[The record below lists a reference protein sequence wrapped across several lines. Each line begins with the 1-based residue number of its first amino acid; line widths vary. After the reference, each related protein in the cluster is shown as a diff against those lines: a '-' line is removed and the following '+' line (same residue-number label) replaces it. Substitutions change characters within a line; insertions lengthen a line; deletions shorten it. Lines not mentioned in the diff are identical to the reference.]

1 MHNEEFA
8 YGDSLLHRLDPR
20 VKIVF
25 AAAFAVLITTSDRF
39 APVIF
44 GLCGSVVLLAIAR
57 LDLSLVLKRLLVVNL
72 FIFFLWLFLPF
83 TFSGEAL
90 FRVGSLI
97 GTVEGVRFAL
107 LITFKC
113 NAIVI
118 AMLALLSTTTLVRL
132 GHALSHLFVPDKLV
146 HIFFFTV
153 RYFFVIHEEY
163 LRLKAAMKVRSFRPR
178 TNFHTYR
185 SYANM
190 VGMLLVRSFD
200 RSERILAAM
209 KCRGFK
215 NRLYVLD
222 HFAIAQRD
230 FLFATIFAAFL
241 VIAGLLQWTQIIAR

>member
-8 YGDSLLHRLDPR
+8 YGKSLLHCLDPR
-20 VKIVF
+20 AKIVL
-25 AAAFAVLITTSDRF
+25 AAAFAIIIAISDRF
-39 APVIF
+39 APVILGLF
-44 GLCGSVVLLAIAR
+44 GAGVLLAIAH
-57 LDLSLVLKRLLVVNL
+57 LDLSLVLKRLVVVNL

-97 GTVEGVRFAL
+97 GTVEGAKYAL

-132 GHALSHLFVPDKLV
+132 GHALSRLSAPDKLV

-163 LRLKAAMKVRSFRPR
+163 LRLKNAMRVRCFRPR
-178 TNFHTYR
+178 TSFHTYR
-185 SYANM
+185 SYSYL

-215 NRLYVLD
+215 NRLYILD
-222 HFAIAQRD
+222 HFVAARRD
-230 FLFATIFAAFL
+230 FLFATIFAVFL
-241 VIAGLLQWTQIIAR
+241 VIVGLMQWTQIIVR

>member
-8 YGDSLLHRLDPR
+8 YGNSLLHRLDPR
-20 VKIVF
+20 VKIVL
-25 AAAFAVLITTSDRF
+25 AAAFAIIIAVSDQF

-44 GLCGSVVLLAIAR
+44 GLFGAAVLLAIAH

-72 FIFFLWLFLPF
+72 FILFLWLFLPF
-83 TFSGEAL
+83 TFSGEPL
-90 FRVGSLI
+90 FRVGSLV
-97 GTVEGVRFAL
+97 GTAEGVRYAF

-113 NAIVI
+113 NAIVF
-118 AMLALLSTTTLVRL
+118 ATLTLLSTTTLVRL

-163 LRLKAAMKVRSFRPR
+163 LRLKSAMKVRSFRPR

-185 SYANM
+185 SYAYM

-222 HFAIAQRD
+222 HFEIARRD
-230 FLFATIFAAFL
+230 FLFATVFVMFL
-241 VIAGLLQWTQIIAR
+241 LIVGLMQWTQIIAR

>member
-8 YGDSLLHRLDPR
+8 HGKSLLHRLDPR
-20 VKIVF
+20 VKIVL
-25 AAAFAVLITTSDRF
+25 AAAFAIIIATSDRL

-44 GLCGSVVLLAIAR
+44 GLCGSAILLAIAR
-57 LDLSLVLKRLLVVNL
+57 LNFGLVLKRLLFVNL

-83 TFSGEAL
+83 TFSGETL
-90 FRVGSLI
+90 FRVGSLVA
-97 GTVEGVRFAL
+97 TTEGVRYAL
-107 LITFKC
+107 LITLRC

-132 GHALSHLFVPDKLV
+132 GHALSRLSVPDKMV

-153 RYFFVIHEEY
+153 RYFFVIHGEY
-163 LRLKAAMKVRSFRPR
+163 LRLKNAMRVRCFRPR

-185 SYANM
+185 SYAYL

-222 HFAIAQRD
+222 HFAAARRD
-230 FLFATIFAAFL
+230 FAFATLFAMFL
-241 VIAGLLQWTQIIAR
+241 VIVGLMQWTQVIAR